1 MKWTKDMTGEEE
13 APENR
18 NRNMDTAE
26 ERAIRSRI
34 TVKERDIRAVEGQT
48 IRSGGHTADRNGN
61 IIQDIRNPHDRNGS
75 IIQGTRSRRERNGST
90 TQDTLNLRGRNG
102 STIQGIRSLAD
113 RNGNTIQDTRN
124 PAGEGRQR
132 HAHTVGN
139 ARRGSRMDSPPLWTG
154 AENAAKS
161 GE

>member
-48 IRSGGHTADRNGN
+48 IRSGRHTADRNGN
-61 IIQDIRNPHDRNGS
+61 IIQDIRNPYDRNGS

-90 TQDTLNLRGRNG
+90 TQDTLNLRG
-102 STIQGIRSLAD
+102 
-113 RNGNTIQDTRN
+113 
-124 PAGEGRQR
+124 EGRQR

-139 ARRGSRMDSPPLWTG
+139 ARRGSRMDSPPLRTG

>member
-1 MKWTKDMTGEEE
+1 MKWTKDMTGEKE

-18 NRNMDTAE
+18 NRNMDMAE

-48 IRSGGHTADRNGN
+48 IRSGSHTADRNGN

-75 IIQGTRSRRERNGST
+75 KIQGTRSRRERNGST
-90 TQDTLNLRGRNG
+90 TQDT
-102 STIQGIRSLAD
+102 RSLAD

-139 ARRGSRMDSPPLWTG
+139 ARRGSRMDSPPLRTG